1 MTLFDAYVIVDWSSS
16 SVPKRG
22 RDSIWVGRAERDGG
36 RVTDTEPAN
45 PSTRAAAA
53 ALLEARLRDDA
64 AAGRR
69 VLVGFDFAYGHP
81 HGFAFACG
89 TVAGADPWRANWDRL
104 AASIEDDERNENNRF
119 AVAADANER
128 LGPGPGPFWGCPA
141 RFETGTL
148 RRTGC
153 TYPFATPSGPALERK
168 RISERRLVGVQEVW
182 KLFGNGSVGSQSL
195 VGIPRVAA
203 LRDHAGLAPHSRVWP
218 FETGFTS
225 RPAPE
230 AGPFVLHAE
239 IWPGI
244 VPIDSSRDRVRDA
257 AQVRTLARHF
267 AALDDDGAL
276 GALFGPPDGLDAMQ
290 LGACVAEE
298 GWILGA

>member
-1 MTLFDAYVIVDWSSS
+1 MTLFDAYVIVDWSAS
-16 SVPKRG
+16 SVPKLG
-22 RDSIWVGRAERDGG
+22 RDSIWLGRAERDGR

-45 PSTRAAAA
+45 PRTRAAAA
-53 ALLEARLRDDA
+53 ALLEARLRDDV

-69 VLVGFDFAYGHP
+69 VLVGFDFPYGHP

-89 TVAGADPWRANWDRL
+89 AVAGADPWRASWNRL
-104 AASIEDDERNENNRF
+104 VASIEDDERNANNRF
-119 AVAADANER
+119 AVAAELNAR
-128 LGPGPGPFWGCPA
+128 LGPGPGAFWGCPP
-141 RFETGTL
+141 RFETARL

-153 TYPFATPSGPALERK
+153 TYPFATPSGRALERK

-182 KLFGNGSVGSQSL
+182 KLFGIGSVGSQSL
-195 VGIPRVAA
+195 LGIPRVAA
-203 LRDHAGLAPHSRVWP
+203 LRDHAELAPHSRVWP

-244 VPIDSSRDRVRDA
+244 VRVDSSRDRVRDA

-267 AALDDDGAL
+267 AALDDGGAL
-276 GALFGPPDGLDAMQ
+276 GALFAPPDGLDATQ
-290 LGACVAEE
+290 LRACVAEE